1 MWYNRGMRRREF
13 RDLYHQHPQLFEQM
27 LALREQGYSIRDIAE
42 WIWDEYSVR
51 ITPSTIAQYL
61 WRYKRLQAQT
71 GNFWDA
77 ERIRRFP
84 DEFSRCLH
92 IYVYARSLAR
102 FDNALAERLIE
113 NVTREMC
120 ERVVAQERGETLPP
134 LGRTGTRYMNYTPVE
149 STVLRDCRLKREL
162 SLEELARRARVQNY
176 TLSKWE
182 RYGVLPNSLD
192 TIDRIAQALGVPIT
206 TLLEDYHAYRRLD
219 RVSRKRLDSARAEMV

>member
-1 MWYNRGMRRREF
+1 LY
-13 RDLYHQHPQLFEQM
+13 RDHPQLFEQM
-27 LALREQGYSIRDIAE
+27 LALREQGYRIRDIVD

-51 ITPSTIAQYL
+51 ITHATVAQYL
-61 WRYKRLQAQT
+61 WRYKRLQEQT
-71 GNFWDA
+71 GNFWSA

-84 DEFSRCLH
+84 EEFSRCLH
-92 IYVYARSLAR
+92 IYVYARALAR
-102 FDNALAERLIE
+102 FDESLAKQLIG

-120 ERVVAQERGETLPP
+120 ERVLAQERGESLPP
-134 LGRTGTRYMNYTPVE
+134 LGRTGTRYMDYTPVE
-149 STVLRDCRLKREL
+149 STVLRDLRLEREL

-206 TLLEDYHAYRRLD
+206 LLLDDYYAYRRLD
-219 RVSRKRLDSARAEMV
+219 RVNRKRLDSARAEMV